1 MAWEEVLYTLAGV
14 IIYFVIPPLIVLL
27 VILKKKKRK
36 KAESAKK
43 NEPKSVVNE
52 PQKVV
57 NAKKEENKIEPIVN
71 PSELYKLNEKLIDSF
86 NSGFVSLQDVEFDE
100 NIGLQN
106 QSSVSKEE
114 ILDILRN
121 GYVPAQD
128 AAKTLLSEERVVG
141 FLYKV

>member
-71 PSELYKLNEKLIDSF
+71 PILIHLTIRKF
-86 NSGFVSLQDVEFDE
+86 CFLCEPLRLLIFVTAH
-100 NIGLQN
+100 
-106 QSSVSKEE
+106 
-114 ILDILRN
+114 DILHF
-121 GYVPAQD
+121 Y
-128 AAKTLLSEERVVG
+128 
-141 FLYKV
+141 